1 MPLTM
6 IEYKVLNI
14 MPRGAG
20 LPLTT
25 RNICKATQ
33 LSEREVREAISNLI
47 NLHGVPIVANRSGH
61 NTGMFIATDA
71 DELNIG
77 IASYKVQVATMN
89 DRIKAIE
96 CANLDGWQLALKPD
110 IERLEAQARHIQ
122 GA

>member
-1 MPLTM
+1 MSLTM

-20 LPLTT
+20 YPVTT

-33 LSEREVREAISNLI
+33 LSEREVRGAISDLI
-47 NLHGVPIVANRSGH
+47 SLYGVPIVANRSGR

-71 DELNIG
+71 AELNIG
-77 IASYKVQVATMN
+77 IASYKTQVTTMN
-89 DRIKAIE
+89 ARIKAIE
-96 CANLDGWQLALKPD
+96 RANLDGWQLALKPD
-110 IERLEAQARHIQ
+110 IKRLEAQSRHVQ